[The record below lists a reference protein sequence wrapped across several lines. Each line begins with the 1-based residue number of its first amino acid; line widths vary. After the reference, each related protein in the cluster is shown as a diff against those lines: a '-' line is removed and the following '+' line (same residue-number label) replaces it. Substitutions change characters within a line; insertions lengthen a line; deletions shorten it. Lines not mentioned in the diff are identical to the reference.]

1 MLRYALAGAM
11 VALKPKKVLF
21 RPIHIQIEPTDACNL
36 DCSFCAHSEVIQKPR
51 VMSLEEFKRIIDE
64 IQPKKVTLSGYGEP
78 LLNNALPQMIA
89 HAKSKGA
96 SVNTTSNLT
105 LLRTEEKAVDLVRS
119 GLDLIDVSIDSA
131 SSDVY
136 QLVRGQD
143 RFDQILDGVR
153 LLLRVKSE
161 LDGRKPRVRISFVIN
176 KRNLHQ
182 MADFARLAHDLGV
195 DVAFFQ
201 MLQLTAIEDR
211 KGGLIGGVPYEQFK
225 QALEEAHVVARELG
239 VTANTAQLL
248 ADLPEY
254 WRKYDS
260 REMSDKKCVL
270 PWFSLY
276 ITADGSVRPC
286 CAFAPV
292 KVDMGGT
299 ILARDI
305 DDIWNSQQYQAFR
318 QALRKGVRPT
328 EVCRNCVPENLLD
341 VIRRMPFSPGF
352 FGL

>member
-1 MLRYALAGAM
+1 MLRYALAAAM
-11 VALKPKKVLF
+11 VALKPKKVRF

-36 DCSFCAHSEVIQKPR
+36 DCSFCAHSEVIEKPR
-51 VMSLEEFKRIIDE
+51 VMSLEEFQRIIDE
-64 IQPKKVTLSGYGEP
+64 IQPRKVTLSGYGEP
-78 LLNNALPQMIA
+78 LLNKALPQMIA

-105 LLRTEEKAVDLVRS
+105 LLGAEEKAVDLVRS

-153 LLLRVKSE
+153 LLLRVRSE
-161 LDGRKPRVRISFVIN
+161 LNSSKPSVRISFVIN
-176 KRNLHQ
+176 KNNLHQ
-182 MADFARLAHDLGV
+182 MTDFVRLAHDLGV

-211 KGGLIGGVPYEQFK
+211 KARLIGGVPYDQFK

-254 WRKYDS
+254 WRKYDA
-260 REMSDKKCVL
+260 REMSNKKCIL

-292 KVDMGGT
+292 RIDMGGT
-299 ILARDI
+299 ILERDL
-305 DDIWNSQQYQAFR
+305 DNIWNSHQYQAFR

-341 VIRRMPFSPGF
+341 MIRRMPFSPGF